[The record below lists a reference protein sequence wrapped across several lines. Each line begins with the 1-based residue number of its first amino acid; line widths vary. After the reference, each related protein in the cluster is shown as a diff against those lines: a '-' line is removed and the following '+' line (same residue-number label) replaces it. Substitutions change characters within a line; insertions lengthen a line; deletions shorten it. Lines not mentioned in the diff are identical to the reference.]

1 MDLLSRPRVGETRRA
16 RPRAGS
22 ARRSNGSAGLL
33 QVGIVG
39 YGYWGPNVARNF
51 EEAPGSRVVAVSDLR
66 PERLTQVR
74 GRFPHARI
82 TTDFRELL
90 ADPEVDAVV
99 IATPVSTHYSLAL
112 AALQAG
118 KHVLVEKPLAS
129 SSQQARELIDTAER
143 MGRTLMVDHTF
154 VYTGAVQKIK
164 ELVNSGQLG
173 RLYYYDSVR
182 INLGLFQHDISVMW
196 DLAVHDLAIM
206 DYVLDREPRG
216 TAAIGVAHVPGQP
229 ANMGYLTCFFD
240 DDLIAHLHVNWLAP
254 VKVRRTLIS
263 GDRQMIVYDDV
274 EPSEKIKVY
283 DKGITVSNGLGNG
296 REPAHDL
303 LVGYRAGDMMAP
315 QLSLTEALKVEAQHF
330 ISCVSN
336 HHQPLTDG
344 WAGLR
349 VIQVLEAAERSLA
362 ANGARVELA

>member
-1 MDLLSRPRVGETRRA
+1 MR
-16 RPRAGS
+16 RPRAVRS
-22 ARRSNGSAGLL
+22 RSFRRSPSAAGLL
-33 QVGIVG
+33 QIGVVG
-39 YGYWGPNVARNF
+39 YGYWGPNLARNF
-51 EEAPGSRVVAVSDLR
+51 QEAAGTRVVAVSDLR
-66 PERLTQVR
+66 PERLAQVPD
-74 GRFPHARI
+74 RFPDARV

-99 IATPVSTHYSLAL
+99 VATPVSTHYSLAL

-118 KHVLVEKPLAS
+118 KHVLVEKPLART
-129 SSQQARELIDTAER
+129 SQQARELIDTAER
-143 MGRTLMVDHTF
+143 LGRTLMVDHTF

-164 ELVNSGQLG
+164 ELVDSGQLG

-182 INLGLFQHDISVMW
+182 INLGLFQHDISVIW

-206 DYVLDREPRG
+206 DYLLDRVPRAA
-216 TAAIGVAHVPGQP
+216 AAIGVAHIPGRP
-229 ANMGYLTCFFD
+229 VNMGYLTCFFD

-254 VKVRRTLIS
+254 VKVRRTMIS

-283 DKGITVSNGLGNG
+283 DKGITVSNGLANGHGNG
-296 REPAHDL
+296 MEKAHEL

-315 QLSLTEALKVEAQHF
+315 QISLAEALRVEAQHF
-330 ISCVSN
+330 VECVGSGRR
-336 HHQPLTDG
+336 PLTDG

-362 ANGARVELA
+362 VNGTPMELA

>member
-1 MDLLSRPRVGETRRA
+1 MRRVRSRN
-16 RPRAGS
+16 GS
-22 ARRSNGSAGLL
+22 GRRSNGSAGCL
-33 QVGIVG
+33 QVGVVG

-51 EEAPGSRVVAVSDLR
+51 EETPGARVVAVSDLR
-66 PERLTQVR
+66 PERLAPVR
-74 GRFPHARI
+74 SRFPHAGV

-129 SSQQARELIDTAER
+129 SSQQARELIETAER
-143 MGRTLMVDHTF
+143 LGRTLMVDHTF

-164 ELVNSGQLG
+164 ELVGSGRLG

-206 DYVLDREPRG
+206 DYVLDREPRAA
-216 TAAIGVAHVPGQP
+216 AAIGVAHVPGQP
-229 ANMGYLTCFFD
+229 VNMGYLTCFFD

-296 REPAHDL
+296 MEPAHDL
-303 LVGYRAGDMMAP
+303 LVAYRAGDMMAP
-315 QLSLTEALKVEAQHF
+315 QLSLTEALRVETQHF
-330 ISCVSN
+330 VDCVSSGRR
-336 HHQPLTDG
+336 PLTDG

-362 ANGARVELA
+362 CSGARMELA

>member
-1 MDLLSRPRVGETRRA
+1 MR
-16 RPRAGS
+16 RPRAVS
-22 ARRSNGSAGLL
+22 SRPVRRSPGAAGLL
-33 QVGIVG
+33 QVGVVG
-39 YGYWGPNVARNF
+39 FGYWGPNVARNF
-51 EEAPGSRVVAVSDLR
+51 QEAPGTRLVAISDLR
-66 PERLTQVR
+66 PERLAQAR
-74 GRFPHARI
+74 DRFPEARV
-82 TTDFRELL
+82 TPDFRELL
-90 ADPEVDAVV
+90 VDPEVDAVV
-99 IATPVSTHYSLAL
+99 VATPVSTHYSLAL

-118 KHVLVEKPLAS
+118 KHVLVEKPLART
-129 SSQQARELIDTAER
+129 SQQARELIDTAER
-143 MGRTLMVDHTF
+143 LGRTLMVDHTF

-164 ELVNSGQLG
+164 ELVDSGQLG

-182 INLGLFQHDISVMW
+182 INLGLFQHDISVIW

-206 DYVLDREPRG
+206 DYVLDRVPRAA
-216 TAAIGVAHVPGQP
+216 AAIGVAHIPGRP
-229 ANMGYLTCFFD
+229 VNMGYLTCFFD

-254 VKVRRTLIS
+254 VKVRRTLIT

-296 REPAHDL
+296 LEKAHEL

-315 QLSLTEALKVEAQHF
+315 QISLAEALRVEAQHF
-330 ISCVSN
+330 AECVATGRR
-336 HHQPLTDG
+336 PLTDG

-362 ANGARVELA
+362 VNGTPVELA

>member
-1 MDLLSRPRVGETRRA
+1 
-16 RPRAGS
+16 
-22 ARRSNGSAGLL
+22 
-33 QVGIVG
+33 VGIVG
-39 YGYWGPNVARNF
+39 YGYWGPNLARNF
-51 EEAPGSRVVAVSDLR
+51 QEASGTRVVAISDLR
-66 PERLTQVR
+66 PERLAQVQD
-74 GRFPHARI
+74 RFPDARLS
-82 TTDFRELL
+82 TDFRELL
-90 ADPEVDAVV
+90 ADPNVDAVV

-129 SSQQARELIDTAER
+129 SSKQARDLIDTAER
-143 MGRTLMVDHTF
+143 LGRTLMVDHTF

-164 ELVNSGQLG
+164 ELVDSGQLG

-206 DYVLDREPRG
+206 DYVLDRVPRAA
-216 TAAIGVAHVPGQP
+216 AAIGVAHIPGRP
-229 ANMGYLTCFFD
+229 VNMGYLTCFFD

-283 DKGITVSNGLGNG
+283 DKGITVTNGLGNG
-296 REPAHDL
+296 IEPSHDL

-315 QLSLTEALKVEAQHF
+315 QISLTEALRVEAQHF
-330 ISCVSN
+330 VECIRTGRR
-336 HHQPLTDG
+336 PLTDG
-344 WAGLR
+344 WSGLR

-362 ANGARVELA
+362 DSGSPVDLA

>member
-1 MDLLSRPRVGETRRA
+1 
-16 RPRAGS
+16 
-22 ARRSNGSAGLL
+22 LL

-39 YGYWGPNVARNF
+39 YGYWGPNLARNF
-51 EEAPGSRVVAVSDLR
+51 EEATGTRVVAVSDLR

-74 GRFPHARI
+74 DRFPQARV
-82 TTDFRELL
+82 TTDFRELI
-90 ADPEVDAVV
+90 ANPEVDAVV

-118 KHVLVEKPLAS
+118 KHVLVEKPLART
-129 SSQQARELIDTAER
+129 SQQARELIDTAER
-143 MGRTLMVDHTF
+143 LGRTLMVDHTF

-164 ELVNSGQLG
+164 ELVDSGQLG

-182 INLGLFQHDISVMW
+182 INLGLFQHDISVIW

-206 DYVLDREPRG
+206 DYVLDRVPRAA
-216 TAAIGVAHVPGQP
+216 AAIGVAHIPGRP
-229 ANMGYLTCFFD
+229 VNMGYLTCFFE

-283 DKGITVSNGLGNG
+283 DKGITVTNGLGNG
-296 REPAHDL
+296 NGMEKAHEL
-303 LVGYRAGDMMAP
+303 LVGYRTGDMMAP
-315 QLSLTEALKVEAQHF
+315 QISLAEALRVEAQHF
-330 ISCVSN
+330 AECVHSGRR
-336 HHQPLTDG
+336 PLTDG

-362 ANGARVELA
+362 ANGSPVELA

>member
-1 MDLLSRPRVGETRRA
+1 
-16 RPRAGS
+16 
-22 ARRSNGSAGLL
+22 
-33 QVGIVG
+33 VGIVG
-39 YGYWGPNVARNF
+39 YGYWGPNLARNF
-51 EEAPGSRVVAVSDLR
+51 QEAPGACVVAVSDLR
-66 PERLTQVR
+66 PERLVDVR
-74 GRFPHARI
+74 DRFPAARV
-82 TTDFRELL
+82 TTDFRQLL
-90 ADPEVDAVV
+90 ADPKVDAVV
-99 IATPVSTHYSLAL
+99 IATPVSTHYSIAL

-118 KHVLVEKPLAS
+118 KHVLVEKPLAHN
-129 SSQQARELIDTAER
+129 SQQARELIDTAQR
-143 MGRTLMVDHTF
+143 LGRTLMVDHTF

-164 ELVNSGQLG
+164 ELIDSGQLG

-182 INLGLFQHDISVMW
+182 INLGLFQHDISVIW

-206 DYVLDREPRG
+206 DYVLDRVPRAA
-216 TAAIGVAHVPGQP
+216 AAIGVAHIPGRP
-229 ANMGYLTCFFD
+229 VNMGYLTCFFD

-296 REPAHDL
+296 MEKAHEL

-315 QLSLTEALKVEAQHF
+315 QISLAEALRVEAQHF
-330 ISCVSN
+330 VDCVAGDRR
-336 HHQPLTDG
+336 PLTDG

-362 ANGARVELA
+362 LNGTPMELA